1 MRKSTRKI
9 FIMVLFLA
17 AVVSLGAYAAGGIE
31 EKIDK
36 RVQQDPQG
44 ASCCAGGYDS
54 RGTGSN
60 LREDDIKKLREER
73 SLFLQKIEP
82 LRQSYYEKSVTL
94 RDELGKKNPDAE
106 IAARMQ
112 GDISDLRA
120 QLADEQ
126 TKYIIKVKKI
136 NPNLLQGSCNSAT
149 SNKSSIGASCCQ
161 E

>member
-1 MRKSTRKI
+1 MRKSTMKI

-136 NPNLLQGSCNSAT
+136 SPNLLQGSCNSAT